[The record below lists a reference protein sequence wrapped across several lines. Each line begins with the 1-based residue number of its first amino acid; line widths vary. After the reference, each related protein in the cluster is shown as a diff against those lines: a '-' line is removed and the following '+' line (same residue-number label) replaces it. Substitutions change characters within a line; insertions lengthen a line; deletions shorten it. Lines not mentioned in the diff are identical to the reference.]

1 MSLGDDKLSFF
12 LTNARSLLPK
22 VEDLEATMG
31 LNSVS
36 LAFITETWLN
46 DNIDDAA
53 IHIPTYTVIRR
64 DRVSRIGGGVCA
76 FVKNHIHF
84 KVLTELHEDEFETLW
99 LHIRPRKL
107 FRGFSCLIVCV
118 AHNPPS
124 CDSKAFIEHLITKLD
139 LALAIYPNAGI
150 FIVGDF
156 NKCPISSLLRHF
168 SLKQIVKNPT
178 RNDVILDLILTNM
191 SDFCPQVNVI
201 APLGRS
207 DHNSVLFTL
216 EKTNCQNQCNKVT
229 IRRGN
234 ARAKRDFNEWL
245 TRINWLDLYRTK
257 SCEMKL
263 NIFYSVVES
272 GLDYFLPKK
281 TVKIHASDK
290 PWITPNYKNL
300 IAKRQKAFCQG
311 NRPLYRKLR
320 NQCIRE
326 SKRLKSTFPNNKLN
340 ELKDNKNSKK

>member
-1 MSLGDDKLSFF
+1 M
-12 LTNARSLLPK
+12 RSLLPK
-22 VEDLEATMG
+22 VEHLEATMG
-31 LNSVS
+31 LNGVS
-36 LAFITETWLN
+36 LAFITETLLN
-46 DNIDDAA
+46 DNIDDAD
-53 IHIPTYTVIRR
+53 IHIPTYIVITR

-76 FVKNHIHF
+76 FVKNHIPF

-99 LHIRPRKL
+99 LHIRPRKI

-118 AHNPPS
+118 AYKPPS
-124 CDSKAFIEHLITKLD
+124 SDNKAFIDHLISKVD

-216 EKTNCQNQCNKVT
+216 EKTNCQNQSNKVI

-257 SCEMKL
+257 SC
-263 NIFYSVVES
+263 
-272 GLDYFLPKK
+272 
-281 TVKIHASDK
+281 
-290 PWITPNYKNL
+290 
-300 IAKRQKAFCQG
+300 
-311 NRPLYRKLR
+311 
-320 NQCIRE
+320 
-326 SKRLKSTFPNNKLN
+326 
-340 ELKDNKNSKK
+340 